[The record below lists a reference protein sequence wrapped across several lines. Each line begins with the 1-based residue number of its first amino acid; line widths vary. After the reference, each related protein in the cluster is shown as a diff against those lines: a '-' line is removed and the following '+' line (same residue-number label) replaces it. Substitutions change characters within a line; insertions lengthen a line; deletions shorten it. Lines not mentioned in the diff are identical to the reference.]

1 MAKKEQSAI
10 KPEFPAP
17 GSSYKTADSTL
28 RKFMGTAGVDSV
40 YADPIQHGEVM
51 IIPTAEV
58 VAVVGFG
65 YGHGFGGGES
75 TEEGSEDLSGG
86 EAGVGGGKTFSRP
99 VAVVI
104 ADSNGVRVE
113 PVRDTTKVV
122 MAAVTAGGFMAAML
136 LRMISPKRALREL
149 RDG

>member
-28 RKFMGTAGVDSV
+28 RKFLGTAGVDNV

-58 VAVVGFG
+58 VAVAGFG
-65 YGHGFGGGES
+65 YGHGFGTGESAQEGTEGVGGGE
-75 TEEGSEDLSGG
+75 GG
-86 EAGVGGGKTFSRP
+86 GGGGKTFSRP

-104 ADSNGVRVE
+104 ADPDGVRVE

-122 MAAVTAGGFMAAML
+122 LAAVTAAGFMAAML
-136 LRMISPKRALREL
+136 MRMISPKRALREL
-149 RDG
+149 KDG

>member
-99 VAVVI
+99 GRYGSGYGRWFTGGDVVANDQPS
-104 ADSNGVRVE
+104 ARLEGVKGRIE
-113 PVRDTTKVV
+113 IELCFAT
-122 MAAVTAGGFMAAML
+122 
-136 LRMISPKRALREL
+136 SPE
-149 RDG
+149 G